1 MDGPRPCPWVSC
13 RYSTFFDR
21 PAKDGRRRLEVLGEV
36 SSLKLDALAD
46 EWLESWDGCSPSCVL
61 DVADEAARE
70 EQPSDLEEVASALG
84 MTPGAAEISLRRV
97 LLKYKKMCQDDQG

>member
-21 PAKDGRRRLEVLGEV
+21 PATDGRRRLEVLSEV

-46 EWLESWDGCSPSCVL
+46 EWLESWEDGPSCAL

-97 LLKYKKMCQDDQG
+97 LLKYKKTCHDDQG

>member
-13 RYSTFFDR
+13 RHSTFFDR
-21 PAKDGRRRLEVLGEV
+21 PHADGRRRLEVLSEV
-36 SSLKLDALAD
+36 SSLKLDALGE
-46 EWLESWDGCSPSCVL
+46 EWLESWDDGSPSCAL

-97 LLKYKKMCQDDQG
+97 LLKYKKTCQDDQG